1 MQQNQTKTN
10 KISSRHTE
18 ILRLLRQNGTMAVA
32 DLAAFL
38 SVSEETIRRDAVPLE
53 QRGDITKMHGALSVP
68 QHFGEAPFEKRMRE
82 QAPGKLAIA
91 RAAVEL
97 IKDGD
102 SLIIDTGST
111 THFFAR
117 ELRARRNLTVIT
129 NSTEIA
135 RTLASVRGNTIYLAG
150 GEMQADDGAAYG
162 PTAVDFVSRF
172 KVQHA
177 ILSISALDPVV
188 GAMDA
193 TLNEAEYGAMA
204 ISRATHRFILADAT
218 KFGITAL
225 VKVCD
230 YQDIHT
236 IVTDEPPSDKFK
248 SVLMNA
254 GTKLVIAPQ

>member
-1 MQQNQTKTN
+1 MKNN
-10 KISSRHTE
+10 KITGRHGE
-18 ILRLLRQNGTMAVA
+18 ILRMLRQHGTMTVA
-32 DLAAFL
+32 DLAIGL
-38 SVSEETIRRDAVPLE
+38 SVSEETIRRDAIPLE
-53 QRGDITKMHGALSVP
+53 KRGDITKLHGALSMP
-68 QHFGEAPFEKRMRE
+68 HHFGEAPFEKRMRDH
-82 QAPGKLAIA
+82 APSKLAIA

-111 THFFAR
+111 TQFFAR
-117 ELRARRNLTVIT
+117 ELRVRRNLTVIT

-177 ILSISALDPVV
+177 ILSISALDLVV

-204 ISRATHRFILADAT
+204 ISRAQHHVILADST
-218 KFGITAL
+218 KFGQTAL

-236 IVTDEPPSDKFK
+236 LVTDQPPSDKFQ
-248 SVLMNA
+248 SVLSNA
-254 GTKLVIAPQ
+254 GTRLVIAAP

>member
-1 MQQNQTKTN
+1 MQQNHTKTN
-10 KISSRHTE
+10 KIGSRHTE

-97 IKDGD
+97 VKDGD

-117 ELRARRNLTVIT
+117 AKRNLTVIT

-162 PTAVDFVSRF
+162 PTAVDFISRF

-177 ILSISALDPVV
+177 FLSISALDPVV

-204 ISRATHRFILADAT
+204 ISRAAHRVILADAT
-218 KFGITAL
+218 KFGTAAL

-230 YQDIHT
+230 YKDIHT
-236 IVTDEPPSDKFK
+236 LVTDQPPSDTFK
-248 SVLMNA
+248 SVLGNA
-254 GTKLVIAPQ
+254 GTKLVIATA